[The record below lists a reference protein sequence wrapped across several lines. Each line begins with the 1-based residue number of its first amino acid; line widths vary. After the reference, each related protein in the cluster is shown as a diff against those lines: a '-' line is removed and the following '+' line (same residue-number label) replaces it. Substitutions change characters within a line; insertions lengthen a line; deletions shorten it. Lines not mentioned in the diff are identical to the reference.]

1 MHAAHLVPSCNAGK
15 GREERFTLA
24 SAVDL
29 RLFGPRVRDDN
40 RKSPHWAC
48 HRHLSRVALSLLL
61 VCQNQHYILSVWSGF
76 FFLPQGNQRS
86 LLDSSPGLRVYTLRG
101 FISHHVGEPTQC
113 WWATD
118 TDVLGEAMACITHF
132 AHGRTTPR
140 CSTDWQAAHDEL
152 FHRCRGL
159 LLDCSGKAGAS
170 SSFII
175 GSSGL

>member
-40 RKSPHWAC
+40 RKSLHWAC
-48 HRHLSRVALSLLL
+48 HRHLSRVGLSLLL
-61 VCQNQHYILSVWSGF
+61 VCQTQHCILSVWSGF
-76 FFLPQGNQRS
+76 FLS
-86 LLDSSPGLRVYTLRG
+86 LSDSSPGLRVYTLRG
-101 FISHHVGEPTQC
+101 SISHHVGELTQC

-118 TDVLGEAMACITHF
+118 TDVSGEAMACITHF

-140 CSTDWQAAHDEL
+140 CNTDWQALSAISWRSSTE
-152 FHRCRGL
+152 RCLRQL
-159 LLDCSGKAGAS
+159 NM
-170 SSFII
+170 
-175 GSSGL
+175 